1 VIFVTVGMH
10 HQGFD
15 RLVRAMD
22 QVAAVLDEKVVMQ
35 IGASSY
41 EPQHIEWFRFAEQAA
56 VERLV
61 AESRINIGHAGIG
74 TVLSAFRCQTP
85 LILVPRRAGQSEHV
99 DDHQLELAYA
109 LAESGR
115 IVLVEEPEPE
125 NLLRAIEQA
134 ALLPEPVLGPSRVA
148 QVVRGILEDSHTAAA
163 RIG

>member
-1 VIFVTVGMH
+1 LIFLTVGMH

-22 QVAAVLDEKVVMQ
+22 QAAACLDEPVVMQ

-41 EPQHIEWFRFAEQAA
+41 EPQHARWFRFADQAE
-56 VERLV
+56 VEKLV
-61 AESRINIGHAGIG
+61 AESRINVGHAGIG
-74 TVLSAFRCQTP
+74 TVLVAFRCQTP

-109 LAESGR
+109 LAEAGQ

-125 NLLRAIEQA
+125 TLLQAIEKAASLEMPSPGPTRLSQA
-134 ALLPEPVLGPSRVA
+134 
-148 QVVRGILEDSHTAAA
+148 VRGILEKSHSSNG
-163 RIG
+163 RKQ